1 MSIRKR
7 DARQLI
13 FTVTPLGIEVEV
25 GLLLSHYLAFRIEN
39 LHLHGDVG
47 MMRILS
53 HSRRNRLID
62 FQLIDNLRTDIH
74 LLVVDGTDEERMTR
88 EVQLGVGDDEIDITI
103 ETGTRVPTRV
113 VGVAS
118 IRLHRNLVHLSI
130 LQEFGNIGIHSE
142 IAIVGAPDALSIEI
156 DISHQH
162 NALEVEHDALAL
174 PFLLRSQ
181 FIAIPADAHLLES
194 TRTQT
199 AAHIAARITVV
210 GSLAGIRSH
219 PVL

>member
-1 MSIRKR
+1 MI
-7 DARQLI
+7 
-13 FTVTPLGIEVEV
+13 T
-25 GLLLSHYLAFRIEN
+25 
-39 LHLHGDVG
+39 
-47 MMRILS
+47 ILPDS
-53 HSRRNRLID
+53 SRCRLVD

-88 EVQLGVGDDEIDITI
+88 EVQLGVGDDEVDITI

-142 IAIVGAPDALSIEI
+142 VAIVGAPDALSIEI

-181 FIAIPADAHLLES
+181 FIAIPTDAHLLES

-210 GSLAGIRSH
+210 GSLADIRSH